1 MGDDNDKDMCDDVVD
16 WKQGALTHA
25 RGFSFGGSPHSKR
38 DAPPPRLTE
47 PIVVIADDDEVC
59 VFASEGELF
68 CWRFEGMPKGATPA
82 KNKGSARH
90 VAGVATEVGNGRISM
105 DHGGTEG
112 SPSDDGGLIEMVD
125 MKSYIKAKHAGEN
138 PIIPRH
144 ADVQMKPGKNGEGWW
159 AGLEKREQVEL
170 IGDIFNVVYN
180 TDLDLAGALSRC
192 HVGAAAV
199 AAAAAAAAAAA
210 TIRLPY
216 VFAGNVHCDDLQA
229 ALEETRKA
237 HPGVR
242 GGLPYVLALQLDRSN
257 NHLAKYPTAL
267 NAKTMRKG
275 RGFAKAA
282 HQRSTHWPRAV
293 VDFRCDNCLADGTCV
308 ECQMSC
314 ARAVADGTQKTLQTI
329 GRKGLVQVLA
339 ERGVVTRG
347 KSGPELAEI
356 LGAHADFAAEKS
368 AVQHI
373 LVNAGH
379 IGFFGAVCHPELAF
393 IEMKWAHV
401 KQYLRPLVD
410 DKDETLYRLL
420 KEAFSID
427 ACNVDAMRKGARHC
441 RDTMHAYRYLRSQ
454 GSLVSPEEVAA
465 NAGIQKRHRQPY
477 ASLMAGLIVAAEV
490 PVANLARLQ
499 KAVATQKV
507 RTNQGAERE
516 KRKQADKAKNYQID
530 RRKKYRREK
539 VTVEFVQKVAAEKAA
554 RAAAKAA
561 KAAQAQA
568 PTPDVIVLD

>member
-1 MGDDNDKDMCDDVVD
+1 MGANNDKDRCEDVRD
-16 WKQGALTHA
+16 WRHDELKHA
-25 RGFSFGGSPHSKR
+25 RGFGFGGSLHAER
-38 DAPPPRLTE
+38 DAPPPKLNE

-82 KNKGSARH
+82 KNKGAARH

-105 DHGGTEG
+105 DHGGAEC
-112 SPSDDGGLIEMVD
+112 SPCPHGGFIEMSD
-125 MKSYIKAKHAGEN
+125 MKAYIKAKHAGQN

-144 ADVQMKPGKNGEGWW
+144 GDITMRPGKNGEGWW
-159 AGLEKREQVEL
+159 QGEEKQEQVEL
-170 IGDIFNVVYN
+170 LADIFNAVFN
-180 TDLDLAGALSRC
+180 TDLDLTGAPPPPL
-192 HVGAAAV
+192 AV
-199 AAAAAAAAAAA
+199 AAMV
-210 TIRLPY
+210 RLPC
-216 VFAGNVHCDDLQA
+216 VFAGNVRYNELAD
-229 ALEETRKA
+229 ALEKTRED

-242 GGLPYVLALQLDRSN
+242 GGLPYVLALQLDRSQ
-257 NHLAKYPTAL
+257 NHLAKYKSAL

-275 RGFAKAA
+275 RGFAKAP

-293 VDFRCDNCLADGTCV
+293 VDFRQPNCLVSGNCE
-308 ECQMSC
+308 ECRMSC
-314 ARAVADGTQKTLQTI
+314 ARAVENGTQSTLQTI
-329 GRKGLVQVLA
+329 GRKGLVQVLS

-373 LVNAGH
+373 LVKAGH

-401 KQYLRPLVD
+401 KQYLRKLVD
-410 DKDETLYRLL
+410 DKEETLRRVLQD
-420 KEAFSID
+420 AFSIE
-427 ACNVDAMRKGARHC
+427 ACNVDAMRKDARHC
-441 RDTMHAYRYLRSQ
+441 RDTMHAYRHLRSQ
-454 GSLVSPEEVAA
+454 GSSVSPEEVAA
-465 NAGIQKRHRQPY
+465 SAGVQKRHRVPY
-477 ASLMAGLIVAAEV
+477 ASLVAGLIVAAEL
-490 PVANLARLQ
+490 PVADLARLQ
-499 KAVATQKV
+499 KAAATQKV
-507 RTNQGAERE
+507 RTEQGVERE
-516 KRKQADKAKNYQID
+516 KRKQVDKAKNYQID

-539 VTVEFVQKVAAEKAA
+539 ETVEFVQKVAAEKAA